1 MNNTNIIK
9 IIIAVIV
16 LGGIGLLAIKY
27 IDFGTPTNN
36 TTATIYQQSASTTP
50 QATVIKVG
58 DIAPD
63 FRLTTMDKE
72 TFKLS
77 DKKGKAVILFGMA
90 GWCST
95 CIPEGRNLT
104 KIKQEY
110 SDKGVGI
117 IGVAFTKGDN
127 DDFLKEYKKVGGIDI
142 PIALDTDNVAQKYNL
157 TRLETT
163 YIINKAG
170 IVVYKDERITSYEEY
185 KQELDKII

>member
-1 MNNTNIIK
+1 MNNTNVIK

-16 LGGIGLLAIKY
+16 LGGIGLIATKY
-27 IDFGTPTNN
+27 ISFGTPTNN
-36 TTATIYQQSASTTP
+36 TAPTP
-50 QATVIKVG
+50 QAIAVKVG
-58 DIAPD
+58 DTAPD
-63 FRLTTMDKE
+63 FSLTTLDKT
-72 TFKLS
+72 TFRLS
-77 DKKGKAVILFGMA
+77 DNKGKTVILFGMA

-110 SDKGVGI
+110 ANKGVEI

-163 YIINKAG
+163 YLINKDG
-170 IVVYKDERITSYEEY
+170 TVIYKDETITSYEDY
-185 KQELDKII
+185 KRELDKII